1 MDRLIQLKICSFD
14 IKFETKW
21 ANSHSFKQ
29 RSFLNSLRLSE
40 RLLLVSYIPA
50 SIITPLTKLQQQIA
64 SAAAVINIIFIRLV
78 FALD

>member
-14 IKFETKW
+14 MKFETKW
-21 ANSHSFKQ
+21 ANFQRFKQ

-78 FALD
+78 FTLD